1 MGKARFFLFVIK
13 INRDIDVWDEL
24 FCETQGRWSK
34 RVEMSESGRL
44 RDLTDRQGEGQ
55 ELGIREYDPARDSD
69 P

>member
-34 RVEMSESGRL
+34 RVEMRERETKGP
-44 RDLTDRQGEGQ
+44 DRQAGRGT
-55 ELGIREYDPARDSD
+55 GTWH
-69 P
+69 